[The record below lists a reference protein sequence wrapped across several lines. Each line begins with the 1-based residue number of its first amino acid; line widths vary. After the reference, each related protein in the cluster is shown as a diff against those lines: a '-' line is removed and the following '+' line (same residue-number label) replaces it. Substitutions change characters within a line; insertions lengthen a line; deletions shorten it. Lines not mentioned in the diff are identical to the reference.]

1 MSKDLERS
9 LKDRIKAIAKAQN
22 RAFNDLWKTLVLE
35 RFLVRLARSDKLD
48 HLIFKGGF
56 LLSKYLR
63 LGRETADLDFSLKQS
78 ASSIESVR
86 GLVEEILSL
95 QSEDGFTF
103 TQVNVNEMNHP
114 HMEYPGY
121 EVSAIACLGQ
131 TRTTIKIDLGIGDK
145 VSPESRSIELLAL
158 NNKPLFETEISLQVY
173 PLSYIFAEKLEAVVY
188 RGGTNSRMKDFYD
201 ISLISVLPEFDR
213 IGSSSIVRSVFE
225 HRKTAATT
233 ELKYDD
239 QAIGVL
245 SRSWRRFL
253 GALEDEFSES
263 VPSEFNEVV
272 VKINALLEQVF
283 KEESE
288 ANNISRGL

>member
-35 RFLVRLARSDKLD
+35 RFLVRLSRSDQLD

-63 LGRETADLDFSLKQS
+63 LGRETADLDFSLKQ
-78 ASSIESVR
+78 AAASIESVR
-86 GLVEEILSL
+86 ELVEEILDT
-95 QSEDGFTF
+95 QIGDGFIF
-103 TQVNVNEMNHP
+103 TEVTVSEMNHP

-131 TRTTIKIDLGIGDK
+131 TRTAIRIDLGIGDK
-145 VSPESRSIELLAL
+145 VSAETRSIELLAL
-158 NNKPLFETEISLQVY
+158 NNKPLFESEISLQVY
-173 PLSYIFAEKLEAVVY
+173 PLTYIFAEKLEAVVY

-201 ISLISVLPEFDR
+201 ILLISGLPEFDLKDFDP
-213 IGSSSIVRSVFE
+213 IVRSVFD
-225 HRKTAATT
+225 HRKTAFTT
-233 ELKYDD
+233 KLEYDD
-239 QAIGVL
+239 QAIEVL

-253 GALEDEFSES
+253 GALEEEFSEH
-263 VPSEFNEVV
+263 VPSEFKEVV
-272 VKINALLEQVF
+272 LKINAVLEQIF
-283 KEESE
+283 K
-288 ANNISRGL
+288 